1 MTGGVYEKNGKYY
14 AVINLKD
21 ENGKRKKKWIPTGLD
36 VKNNKRKAEMILHEI
51 IREYEIKENIS
62 SGSSEPPVIQF
73 TPTPE
78 PLFTPSQMPINQFL
92 YAKAENDILFTD
104 MVKKWLVEV
113 KEGNDIELNTYQ
125 FYESLC
131 ENHIIPFFDKKK
143 FFVSEITTEILQDF
157 IDKEEKSGNKHSNKK
172 ALSPRSLKHLKVVL
186 NQIFK
191 KAMKDRIITLN
202 PCSFVKIPKQ
212 QKKIPSFYNEE
223 QLKILFDKIRAEEL
237 YPLIYVTVM
246 YGLRRSEVLG
256 LKWDSVDFDNKTVTI
271 KHTVIRFSEVIE
283 KDSTKTESS
292 YRTYP
297 LPPEIETIFLKQKER
312 EKRGHKRFGELYE
325 ENDYIFKWDYGK
337 PYAPDFVTRKFSKLL
352 KSNELPSIRFHDLR
366 HSCASLLLSKGFT
379 LKDIQEWLGHS
390 DIEITANIYT
400 HLDQERKK
408 NIMSS
413 ITI

>member
-36 VKNNKRKAEMILHEI
+36 VKNNKRKAEAFLQTK
-51 IREYEIKENIS
+51 IREYESQIFL
-62 SGSSEPPVIQF
+62 SSESTTAFVEQF
-73 TPTPE
+73 APTTE
-78 PLFTPSQMPINQFL
+78 GISALQMPINSIL
-92 YAKAENDILFTD
+92 PIDDKIDILLSD
-104 MVKKWLVEV
+104 MVLEWLSEV
-113 KEGNDIELNTYQ
+113 KNGNNIELNTYQ

-131 ENHIIPFFDKKK
+131 KNHIIPFFEAKKYSI
-143 FFVSEITTEILQDF
+143 SEITTEILQEF
-157 IDKEEKSGNKHSNKK
+157 IDSKQKNGNQKNKQP
-172 ALSPRSLKHLKVVL
+172 LSPRSLKHLKVIL
-186 NQIFK
+186 NQVFK
-191 KAMKDRIITLN
+191 KAIKDRIITYN
-202 PCSFVKIPKQ
+202 PCTFVKLPKQ
-212 QKKIPSFYNEE
+212 QKSIPNFYNEE
-223 QLKILFDKIRAEEL
+223 QLITLFDRIRTEEL

-256 LKWDSVDFDNKTVTI
+256 LKWDSVNFANKTVTI

-283 KDSTKTESS
+283 KDGTKTESS

-312 EKRGHKRFGELYE
+312 EKRGIKKYGELYE

-337 PYAPDFVTRKFSKLL
+337 PYAPDFITRKFSRLL
-352 KSNELPSIRFHDLR
+352 KNNDLPIIRFHDLR